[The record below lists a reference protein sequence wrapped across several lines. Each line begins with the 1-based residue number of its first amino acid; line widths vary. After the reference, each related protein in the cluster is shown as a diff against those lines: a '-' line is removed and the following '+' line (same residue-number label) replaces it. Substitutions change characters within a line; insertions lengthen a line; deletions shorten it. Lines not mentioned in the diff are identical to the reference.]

1 MDWSIIIP
9 VYNESRRILSCLDA
23 LDTHFTRRGNSY
35 EIIISDDGSQD
46 NTIDHCELR
55 PHLPLQ
61 VLGQAPHL
69 GKGAAVR
76 RGILASRGRLVL
88 VTDVDLSTPLSE
100 INRLEEKL
108 KKGYHIAI
116 GSRGLCAATLIRRQ
130 PLPREWAGKAGNRV
144 LGAICPTLR
153 EFYDTQCGFKLF
165 EGKTA
170 RSLARC
176 QTLNGYGA
184 DAELLH
190 LSTRRGKR
198 IIEVPVRWAHDEDS
212 RVQTRDYWQTLFEV
226 IRIRMKDMFG
236 HYRPF

>member
-1 MDWSIIIP
+1 MDWSIVIP
-9 VYNESRRILSCLDA
+9 VYNEARRILHCLDA
-23 LDTHFTRRGNSY
+23 LEAHFALSGNSY
-35 EIIISDDGSQD
+35 EILISDDGSGDSTLDQ
-46 NTIDHCELR
+46 CKLR
-55 PHLPLQ
+55 PHLPLRI
-61 VLGQAPHL
+61 LGPAPHL

-76 RGILASRGRLVL
+76 RGILASSGRLVL

-108 KKGYHIAI
+108 EKGYHIAI
-116 GSRGLCAATLIRRQ
+116 GSRGLSSATLVRRQ
-130 PLPREWAGKAGNRV
+130 PQPREWAGKAGNRI
-144 LGAICPTLR
+144 LGLLCPTLR

-190 LSTRRGKR
+190 LSVRRGWR
-198 IIEVPVRWAHDEDS
+198 IVEVPVRWAHDDDS
-212 RVQTRDYWQTLFEV
+212 RVQLRDYWQTLFEV